1 MSDASPDHEL
11 FDDLTAANRAYV
23 EGGAH
28 RSVPV
33 VPSRH
38 LAVVTCMDA
47 RIDVFAVLGLELGEA
62 HVVRNAGARVT
73 DDVLRSLTLS
83 AHLLETRSVILIG
96 HTACGALD
104 PEGTTPGRLTESLG
118 RPPEPREWGTFTDS
132 HEVLRRDA
140 ERLLQWPD
148 RPTGLTVGA
157 YLFDVVTGQ
166 LEQVVAPTAADRA

>member
-1 MSDASPDHEL
+1 MSPDTPTPEL
-11 FDDLTAANRAYV
+11 FAELTAANHAYV

-38 LAVVTCMDA
+38 LAVVTCMDS

-83 AHLLETRSVILIG
+83 SHLLQTRSVALIG
-96 HTACGALD
+96 HTECGALD
-104 PEGTTPGRLTESLG
+104 PRGTTPDRLTESLG
-118 RPPEPREWGTFTDS
+118 HAPQPRDWGTFTDS
-132 HEVLRRDA
+132 REVLRQDA
-140 ERLLQWPD
+140 DRLLGWPD
-148 RPTGLTVGA
+148 RPNGLTVGA
-157 YLFDVVTGQ
+157 YLFDVVTGR
-166 LEQVVAPTAADRA
+166 LEPVVSPTAADPV